1 MHRSNSKMPTN
12 LEIHIT
18 SRIMHYDFKYRQK
31 DTNFMQKY
39 TGSML
44 KDTRN
49 LIGKS
54 CVITRRVVG

>member
-12 LEIHIT
+12 LEIRIISH
-18 SRIMHYDFKYRQK
+18 IMHYDFKYRQN

-49 LIGKS
+49 LLGKS
-54 CVITRRVVG
+54 CVIIRRVIG